1 MPNRLIQIDE
11 LNRSAHHYLNEDDE
25 CYYVMEYTSGR
36 DYQYSDTNSLIKNF
50 KKGLDRKDQGDF
62 KYKEVAI
69 RRLLFIFREILTRE
83 ALKGITIVP
92 MPSSKSKDDPLYDNR
107 VVQLLN
113 RLTSDFGA
121 DIREILYLEESIE
134 ASHERQDRPS
144 PDELEELFLIDESLC
159 KKVPKKIM
167 IFDDMV
173 TAGAHFRAAK
183 NILQAK
189 FPKAEIIG
197 VFIARR
203 VLPQDEQE
211 P

>member
-11 LNRSAHHYLNEDDE
+11 LNRSAHYYLNEDDE

-62 KYKEVAI
+62 RYKELAI

-121 DIREILYLEESIE
+121 DIREILYLDESIE

>member
-11 LNRSAHHYLNEDDE
+11 LNRSAHYYLNEDDE

-62 KYKEVAI
+62 RYKELAI
-69 RRLLFIFREILTRE
+69 RRLLFIFREILTKE

-121 DIREILYLEESIE
+121 DIREILYLDESIE
-134 ASHERQDRPS
+134 ASHEREDRPS
-144 PDELEELFLIDESLC
+144 PDELEELFLVDESLC

-183 NILQAK
+183 NILKAR